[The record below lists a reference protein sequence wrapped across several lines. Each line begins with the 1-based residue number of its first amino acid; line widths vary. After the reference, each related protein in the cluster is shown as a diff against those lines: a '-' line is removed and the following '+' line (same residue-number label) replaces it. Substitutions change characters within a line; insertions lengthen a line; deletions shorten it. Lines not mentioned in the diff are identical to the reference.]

1 MLTETT
7 QTQSKPQMR
16 SSLDIGILKTLVM
29 IVDAGGFTR
38 AAERLGITQS
48 AVSLQVKRLEEATGH
63 SMFVREGRQVHLTRD
78 GELLLDYAREIVRL
92 EEEARLRLVEPGE
105 RRSVSLWATEDIAMT
120 YLNNLK
126 ASGQRIALN
135 VRSDNPASV
144 VNQMSQGAFD
154 LALIRREPGAT
165 RGGAWRHDLA
175 WIEPLVWVGRVGGG
189 LVDDDSGPV
198 PLVLPSPPSIARQRM
213 LDLVERER
221 PAWRIVLS
229 TTGLAMRL
237 EAVRRGLGVTIAPQH
252 TVPADLAVLDD
263 MPEIPIP
270 SLLAMARTRNAL
282 SAESRH
288 IEELIVGL
296 LDRSLMRDR
305 RINES

>member
-1 MLTETT
+1 MLTDSLEPRA
-7 QTQSKPQMR
+7 KPQMR
-16 SSLDIGILKTLVM
+16 ASLDISILKTLVM

-105 RRSVSLWATEDIAMT
+105 RRSVSLWTPEDVALT
-120 YLNNLK
+120 YLNDTK
-126 ASGQRIALN
+126 VAGQRIGLN
-135 VRSDNPASV
+135 VRSDNPGSV

-154 LALIRREPGAT
+154 LALVRREPGAT

-175 WIEPLVWVGRVGGG
+175 WLEPLVWVGRA
-189 LVDDDSGPV
+189 DAPSPDDSGPV
-198 PLVLPSPPSIARQRM
+198 PLILPSPPSIARQRM

-221 PAWRIVLS
+221 PAWRIALS
-229 TTGLAMRL
+229 ATSLAMRV
-237 EAVRRGLGVTIAPQH
+237 EAVRRGLGVTIAPRH
-252 TVPADLAVLDD
+252 TLPADLTILND
-263 MPEIPIP
+263 MPEIQIP
-270 SLLAMARTRNAL
+270 SLLALARTRNAM
-282 SAESRH
+282 SAEAGR
-288 IEELIVGL
+288 IEELIIGL
-296 LDRSLMRDR
+296 LDQTLMRDR
-305 RINES
+305 RVGSS

>member
-1 MLTETT
+1 MLTEKVRGEA
-7 QTQSKPQMR
+7 KPQMR

-48 AVSLQVKRLEEATGH
+48 AVSLQIKRLEEATGH

-92 EEEARLRLVEPGE
+92 EEEARLRLVEPGV
-105 RRSVSLWATEDIAMT
+105 RRSVSLWVPEDVATV
-120 YLNNLK
+120 YLNDLK
-126 ASGQRIALN
+126 ISDQRISLN
-135 VRSDNPASV
+135 VHSDNPGSV

-154 LALIRREPGAT
+154 LALVRREPGAT

-175 WIEPLVWVGRVGGG
+175 WLEPLVWVGPADGRI
-189 LVDDDSGPV
+189 DDNDGPV
-198 PLVLPSPPSIARQRM
+198 SLILPSPPSIARQRM

-229 TTGLAMRL
+229 ATSLAMRL
-237 EAVRRGLGVTIAPQH
+237 DAVRRGLGVTIAPRH
-252 TVPADLAVLDD
+252 TMAPDLAVLDG
-263 MPEIPIP
+263 MPDIQIP
-270 SLLAMARTRNAL
+270 SLLALARTKSAQNAEATRL
-282 SAESRH
+282 EQA
-288 IEELIVGL
+288 IIAL
-296 LDRSLMRDR
+296 LDRTLMRDR
-305 RINES
+305 RVGET

>member
-1 MLTETT
+1 MLKEPT
-7 QTQSKPQMR
+7 QAKSRPQMR
-16 SSLDIGILKTLVM
+16 SSLDIGVLKTLVM

-48 AVSLQVKRLEEATGH
+48 AVSLQVKRLEETTGH

-105 RRSVSLWATEDIAMT
+105 RRSVSMWAAEDVAVS

-126 ASGQRIALN
+126 SAGQRITLN

-154 LALIRREPGAT
+154 LMLIRREPGAT

-175 WIEPLVWVGRVGGG
+175 WIEPLVWVGRASGQVA
-189 LVDDDSGPV
+189 DPSGPI
-198 PLVLPSPPSIARQRM
+198 PLILPSPPSIARQRM

-221 PAWRIVLS
+221 PAWRIALS
-229 TTGLAMRL
+229 ATSLAMRL
-237 EAVRRGLGVTIAPQH
+237 EAVRRGLGVTIAPRH
-252 TVPADLAVLDD
+252 TLPADLTILDD
-263 MPEIPIP
+263 MPEVQIP

-282 SAESRH
+282 SAEAGRV
-288 IEELIVGL
+288 EELIVAV
-296 LDRSLMRDR
+296 LDRNLMRDR
-305 RINES
+305 RVGEG